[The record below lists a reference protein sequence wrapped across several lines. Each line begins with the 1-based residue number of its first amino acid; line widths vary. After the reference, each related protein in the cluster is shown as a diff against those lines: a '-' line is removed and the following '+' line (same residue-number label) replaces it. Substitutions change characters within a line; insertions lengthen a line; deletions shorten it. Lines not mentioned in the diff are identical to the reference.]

1 MGSVNMNR
9 NSALLRLPTEIRQE
23 IWKYVLGGKTYVAT
37 CFGGRYYSGDYKFA
51 PSAAETCNG
60 IVLLRNCR
68 QIYSEAVLYPFL
80 KATFA
85 YHEITYLLRSAKA
98 LRPYQRKLI
107 THLRIDWRR
116 QHRTLEVEDSWFLFY
131 YQTDIKKLFPA
142 VAHITV
148 LIHGITDADRSFDD
162 QSLEASV
169 AMIFPLFREAIEATG
184 ATLVV
189 GSTHDEIEAREVD
202 EMDDANSEDD

>member
-1 MGSVNMNR
+1 MNR

-23 IWKYVLGGKTYVAT
+23 IWKYVLGGKTYLAT

-60 IVLLRNCR
+60 MVLLRTCR
-68 QIYSEAVLYPFL
+68 QIYSEAVLYPFI

-85 YHEITYLLRSAKA
+85 YHNLTYLMRSVQA
-98 LRPYQRKLI
+98 LRPYQRKLV
-107 THLRIDWRR
+107 TQLRIDCRR
-116 QHRTLEVEDSWFLFY
+116 QNHTPGVEESGLLSDHE
-131 YQTDIKKLFPA
+131 TEIKKLFPA

-162 QSLEASV
+162 QPFEASV
-169 AMIFPLFREAIEATG
+169 EMVSPHFRKLIETTR

-202 EMDDANSEDD
+202 EMDDANNEDD

>member
-1 MGSVNMNR
+1 LGSVNMNR

-23 IWKYVLGGKTYVAT
+23 IWKYVLGGKTYLAT

-60 IVLLRNCR
+60 MVLLRTCR
-68 QIYSEAVLYPFL
+68 QIYSEAVLYPFI

-85 YHEITYLLRSAKA
+85 YHNLTYLMRSVQA
-98 LRPYQRKLI
+98 LRPYQRKLV
-107 THLRIDWRR
+107 TQLRIDCRR
-116 QHRTLEVEDSWFLFY
+116 QNHTPGVEDSGLLSDHE
-131 YQTDIKKLFPA
+131 TEIKKLFPA

-162 QSLEASV
+162 QPFEASV
-169 AMIFPLFREAIEATG
+169 EMVSPHFRKLIETTG

-202 EMDDANSEDD
+202 EMDDANNEDD